1 MHIGGI
7 LVDSSDKLSSCLAS
21 LQDDSKMNEI
31 SNLKN
36 EKNKRIHNFYH
47 TKSILINHWQINL

>member
-47 TKSILINHWQINL
+47 TKSILINH